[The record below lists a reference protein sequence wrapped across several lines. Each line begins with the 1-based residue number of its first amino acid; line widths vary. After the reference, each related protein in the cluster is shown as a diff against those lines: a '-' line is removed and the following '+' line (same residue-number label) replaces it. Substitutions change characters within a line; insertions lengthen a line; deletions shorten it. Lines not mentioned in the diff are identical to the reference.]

1 MTRYRVRIELI
12 EVVEENGNTSEN
24 IIDAVEATYDSKNI
38 AERAFTLAE
47 GLGCDHAYRIEMV
60 TR

>member
-12 EVVEENGNTSEN
+12 EVVESTVWDDKTIEN
-24 IIDAVEATYDSKNI
+24 IIDAVEATYDSREV

-47 GLGCDHAYRIEMV
+47 GLDGR
-60 TR
+60 

>member
-47 GLGCDHAYRIEMV
+47 GLGGR
-60 TR
+60 